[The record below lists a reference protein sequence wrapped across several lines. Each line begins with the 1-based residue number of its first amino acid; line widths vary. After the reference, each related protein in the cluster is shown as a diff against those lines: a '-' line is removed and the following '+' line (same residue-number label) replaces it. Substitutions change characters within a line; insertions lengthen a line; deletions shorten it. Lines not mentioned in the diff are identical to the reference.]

1 MNYSIGN
8 FAAIKNLSVYT
19 LRYYEN
25 EELIVPGR
33 KANGQRYYS
42 EADISWIQFIKRLK
56 ATGMPIKEIQK
67 YAKLR
72 SQGDLTMPQRME
84 ILVKHRA
91 ILQAR
96 ITDLQENF
104 TKLDEKINYYKSKM

>member
-1 MNYSIGN
+1 MNYSIGS
-8 FAAIKNLSVYT
+8 FAAITNLSIYT

-72 SQGDLTMPQRME
+72 SQGDLTMSQRMQ
-84 ILVKHRA
+84 ILVEHRA
-91 ILQAR
+91 ILQDR
-96 ITDLQENF
+96 IADLQDNLM
-104 TKLDEKINYYKSKM
+104 KLDDKINYYKSKI

>member
-8 FAAIKNLSVYT
+8 FAAITNLSVYT

-33 KANGQRYYS
+33 KVNGQRYYS

>member
-1 MNYSIGN
+1 MNYSIGS
-8 FAAIKNLSVYT
+8 FAAITNLSVYT

-25 EELIVPGR
+25 EELIMPGR

-42 EADISWIQFIKRLK
+42 DADISWIQFIKRLK

-72 SQGDLTMPQRME
+72 SQGDFTMPQRMQ
-84 ILVKHRA
+84 ILVEHRV
-91 ILQAR
+91 ILQDKIA
-96 ITDLQENF
+96 DLQENF
-104 TKLDEKINYYKSKM
+104 AKLDEKINYYKSKI